1 MSKQPLTRFF
11 IFLAILI
18 GGCAGQPT
26 VNLQASTE
34 VAIGAE
40 LIETATPSPLAPAVP
55 QAILDQL
62 PKLQAAGL
70 RIEENDEGWA
80 LVGRTGDASVRATE
94 APNMI
99 SIIDETGAVIE
110 YSADRYELREMD
122 VVGLDSIQ
130 IVKDAQGNVERFYL
144 EEEDVWVIPIEQF
157 GDFAR
162 LKEDINLCPRIE
174 NEDVW
179 RGIWLRSVALADTE
193 PMPENVKLPDYFTY
207 WVTKAPT
214 SYRVMLQDVVNGL
227 PDVSS
232 HANLGINQEN
242 DYRKYLSCALTQTES
257 SEQILLAAERVFT
270 PEGKRLYLTYGVGQ
284 EWGNWTEDIN
294 YHNKFLMNFVD
305 SVLLARSIP
314 ATGKEASV
322 ELRPLIYF
330 GAYAGAFDGT
340 SQGWLGGVSETP
352 STGYELY
359 NLPQNNPLTLRANFE
374 QTIKEQQR
382 QLPYGGQIV
391 EVGSE
396 IAKLQEMI
404 LMSTWIA
411 NIYPEFYFT
420 SPQN

>member
-1 MSKQPLTRFF
+1 MSKQLLTRFF

-26 VNLQASTE
+26 VILQASTE
-34 VAIGAE
+34 VATSAE
-40 LIETATPSPLAPAVP
+40 LIETATPSPSAPAVP

-144 EEEDVWVIPIEQF
+144 EEEDVWVTPIEQF
-157 GDFAR
+157 SDFAR

-179 RGIWLRSVALADTE
+179 RGVWLRSVALADTE
-193 PMPENVKLPDYFTY
+193 PMPENITLPDYFMY
-207 WVTKAPT
+207 RVNKAPT
-214 SYRVMLQDVVNGL
+214 SYWVMLQDVVNGL
-227 PDVSS
+227 QDVSG
-232 HANLGINQEN
+232 HINLGINREN
-242 DYRKYLSCALTQTES
+242 DYRKYLSCALTQAENGADV
-257 SEQILLAAERVFT
+257 LVGAERVFT
-270 PEGKRLYLTYGVGQ
+270 PEGKRLYLSYGWGYSHNG
-284 EWGNWTEDIN
+284 EWSLTDTRYGSQLYN
-294 YHNKFLMNFVD
+294 LLD
-305 SVLLARSIP
+305 SVLLAKDNSARQ
-314 ATGKEASV
+314 GHASV
-322 ELRPLIYF
+322 ILRPLIFF

-340 SQGWLGGVSETP
+340 TQGWLGGVTGASSP
-352 STGYELY
+352 GYELY
-359 NLPQNNPLTLRANFE
+359 SLPQNNPLALRANFE

-382 QLPYGGQIV
+382 QLPYGGEIIRA
-391 EVGSE
+391 GPE
-396 IAKLQEMI
+396 IAKLQRMI
-404 LMSTWIA
+404 LMSTWIGDIA
-411 NIYPEFYFT
+411 PEYFA
-420 SPQN
+420 SSK